1 MENIIKKIEQY
12 QAENKVTYDAAMD
25 KPFNEIV
32 FGLAGLIGNLQAQ
45 LAMVKNEL
53 QNGKYIQL
61 EKSLRNT
68 AMSLNIASKTWN
80 TVLKMLELAK
90 MAKLNTLLLL
100 IILTDL
106 KNKMDNFANITISES
121 DYKSL
126 LLNGAFLDIKIISIK
141 ILPNDSEIKDDV
153 TYKALQNEYKK
164 ARNKLEDYRFQ
175 F

>member
-1 MENIIKKIEQY
+1 
-12 QAENKVTYDAAMD
+12 V
-25 KPFNEIV
+25 
-32 FGLAGLIGNLQAQ
+32 
-45 LAMVKNEL
+45 
-53 QNGKYIQL
+53 
-61 EKSLRNT
+61 
-68 AMSLNIASKTWN
+68 
-80 TVLKMLELAK
+80 
-90 MAKLNTLLLL
+90 

-106 KNKMDNFANITISES
+106 KNKMDNLANITMSES

-175 F
+175 LTTNK